1 MFVQD
6 RSVATR
12 SCFYKTMAKLLI
24 DLPDR
29 VDMEG
34 RIFPYLIS
42 GLYDHNDGIRA
53 TTFEL
58 IEEIG
63 LQHEDLNEEK
73 FRELKQFGYVPEWLH
88 SGLVKDEDVTLPEPL
103 SHRPTLGARI
113 LVRSYVRRYLK
124 ALYHEIGAWIQDH
137 QERAANLLMYSICYV
152 EEFMTQYLDHLL
164 VAMYK
169 AILNK
174 ENKVVQTK
182 VPMCYRLL
190 GRYVAPKSYSP
201 LIIAAIRNELASF
214 YTTTGL
220 GSLKAFGYMFA
231 GSIELLPSGQDLGN
245 VRDLLSDFVKAVA
258 DAVIPSIDI
267 ETSRCMVESLDVMV
281 TELIKKQSEGV
292 DVRAVREHLPKI
304 AEFLLHA

>member
-1 MFVQD
+1 
-6 RSVATR
+6 
-12 SCFYKTMAKLLI
+12 MAKLLI

-29 VDMEG
+29 IDMEG

-42 GLYDHNDGIRA
+42 GLYDHNDGIRT

-88 SGLVKDEDVTLPEPL
+88 CGLVKDEDVTLPEPL
-103 SHRPTLGARI
+103 THRPRLGARI

-124 ALYHEIGAWIQDH
+124 ALYAEIGAWIQDH

-174 ENKVVQTK
+174 ENKVV
-182 VPMCYRLL
+182 
-190 GRYVAPKSYSP
+190 
-201 LIIAAIRNELASF
+201 
-214 YTTTGL
+214 
-220 GSLKAFGYMFA
+220 
-231 GSIELLPSGQDLGN
+231 
-245 VRDLLSDFVKAVA
+245 
-258 DAVIPSIDI
+258 
-267 ETSRCMVESLDVMV
+267 
-281 TELIKKQSEGV
+281 
-292 DVRAVREHLPKI
+292 
-304 AEFLLHA
+304 